1 VWVRLVAL
9 YVWEK
14 PPKKIT
20 SPIFFFFL
28 SIKHFSH
35 KGRGFFY
42 IKKILKP

>member
-28 SIKHFSH
+28 SINHFRACLVVWIQLLF
-35 KGRGFFY
+35 K
-42 IKKILKP
+42 